1 MAVVNVAGWPERLRA
16 AGLRVTQ
23 PRTAVL
29 SVLEREPHLAAD
41 QVVDRVRTRLGT
53 VSVQAIY
60 DTLNTLASAQLL
72 RRFEPAGSSMRFEIH
87 ADDNHHHL
95 VCRNCRRVVDVPCA
109 AGQMPC
115 AVPANSVGFEI
126 DEAEITYWG
135 HCADCRATPNQL
147 LSPAIPSPSEE
158 VRT

>member
-1 MAVVNVAGWPERLRA
+1 MTEARGWPERLRA
-16 AGLRVTQ
+16 ADLRVTQ
-23 PRTAVL
+23 PRIAVL

-53 VSVQAIY
+53 VSVQTIY

-72 RRFEPAGSSMRFEIH
+72 RRFEPAGSPMRFEIH
-87 ADDNHHHL
+87 AHDNHHHL

-109 AGQMPC
+109 VGQMPC
-115 AVPANSVGFEI
+115 TAPADPIGFEI

-135 HCADCRATPNQL
+135 RCADCA
-147 LSPAIPSPSEE
+147 AAA
-158 VRT
+158 